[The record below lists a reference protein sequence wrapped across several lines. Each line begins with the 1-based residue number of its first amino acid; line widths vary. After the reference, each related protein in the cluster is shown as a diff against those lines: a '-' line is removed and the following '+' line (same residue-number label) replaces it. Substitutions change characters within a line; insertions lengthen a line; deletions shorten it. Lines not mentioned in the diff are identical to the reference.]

1 MNILKRIAIF
11 PLLLPLFASNNHD
24 ILQQSHALKKF
35 INSQKHITQNVDE
48 VPIFALPKVPTNLQ
62 VESAT
67 GVNFVNS
74 TLLPFN
80 RDMSFSDA
88 NHLLNRT
95 VAGTSIDEI
104 NLFLEF
110 NIDDGVE
117 YLLREVE
124 SPAPPNDWVDHP
136 FPLNYNQFSAEQL
149 DSLTEA
155 YSTQTRELIDWWSDR
170 LFYHN
175 LSIEEEMVYFWHD
188 HFATSSDGI
197 PYAPAMYHQNK
208 LIRQYA
214 LGNFKTLV
222 EEMTFDPAMMVWLNN
237 NENTANSI
245 NENFGRELLELFT
258 LGEGNYS
265 QNDVYQAARGLTGY
279 VTDGLNTFFVTD
291 RFDDGN
297 KTFLGQTGNFD
308 TQDIIDIIFEQEQTA
323 YFICEKLYKWFVYDI
338 PNDEIVEELAQIL
351 RENNYEIKPVMETL
365 LKSEHFFDDNFRG
378 AKYKTPLHH
387 TLTSLKHLN
396 MDMNEPLDFEYTLK
410 QITQYIWNVQ
420 GGLILYP
427 PDVSGWPG
435 YRNWINTYT
444 LPWRKAYTNYI
455 ISGSLGGFY
464 PDLVELTSQIPD
476 AHSNPDVLL
485 DYLFDYYYTIQPSE
499 LTKQQLYNDLLN
511 GVDPSVWHLILYDG
525 ALEQFYNV
533 VQKMM
538 RLSEYQLK

>member
-1 MNILKRIAIF
+1 MGIFKKIAIF
-11 PLLLPLFASNNHD
+11 TMFMPLIASD
-24 ILQQSHALKKF
+24 SGYILQQSLSF
-35 INSQKHITQNVDE
+35 TEYINSQNSNNKNVDE
-48 VPIFALPKVPTNLQ
+48 IPIFDLAKVPTNLQ
-62 VESAT
+62 IETTT
-67 GVNFVNS
+67 GDNFVNS
-74 TLLPFN
+74 TLIPSN
-80 RDMSFSDA
+80 REMSFSDA

-95 VAGTSIDEI
+95 VSGISIEEL
-104 NLFLEF
+104 NVFLEF
-110 NIDDGVE
+110 DIEDGVD

-124 SPAPPNDWVDHP
+124 TPAPPNNWVDHP
-136 FPLNYNQFSAEQL
+136 FPQNYNQFTPEQI

-155 YSTQTRELIDWWSDR
+155 YFTQTRELIDWWNDR
-170 LFYHN
+170 FFYHN

-208 LIRQYA
+208 LIRQHA

-222 EEMTFDPAMMVWLNN
+222 EEMTLDPAMMIWLNN
-237 NENTANSI
+237 NENTILSI

-265 QNDVYQAARGLTGY
+265 QDDVYEAARGLTGY
-279 VTDGLNTFFVTD
+279 ITDGLSTYFIPN
-291 RFDDGN
+291 RFDYGL

-308 TQDIIDIIFEQEQTA
+308 TQDIIDIIFEQDQTA

-365 LKSEHFFDDNFRG
+365 LKSEHFFDINFRG

-387 TLTSLKHLN
+387 TIASLKHLN

-410 QITQYIWNVQ
+410 QITQYIWDVQ

-455 ISGSLGGFY
+455 ISGALGGFY
-464 PDLVELTSQIPD
+464 PDLLGLTSQIPD
-476 AHSNPDVLL
+476 AHSNPDILL
-485 DYLFDYYYTIQPSE
+485 EYLFDYFYTIQPSE

-511 GVDPSVWHLILYDG
+511 GVDPSVWHLVLYEG
-525 ALEQFYNV
+525 ALEQLYVV